1 MLVNYNASNFSV
13 LFKLQNVYII
23 MLGHYNASMFSML
36 FKLQNVYIIML
47 VHYNA
52 SKFSVLFKIEKC
64 IYNYVCALQNASK
77 FSEVG
82 GDIQMHPLQ
91 CINRFK

>member
-1 MLVNYNASNFSV
+1 MWSLK
-13 LFKLQNVYII
+13 FKSHCIAV
-23 MLGHYNASMFSML
+23 L

-52 SKFSVLFKIEKC
+52 SKFSVLFKIQKC

>member
-1 MLVNYNASNFSV
+1 LKFKSHCIAV
-13 LFKLQNVYII
+13 LFKLQNVCII
-23 MLGHYNASMFSML
+23 MLVHYNASKFSML
-36 FKLQNVYIIML
+36 FKLQNVHIIML

-52 SKFSVLFKIEKC
+52 SKFSVLFKIQKC

>member
-1 MLVNYNASNFSV
+1 
-13 LFKLQNVYII
+13 
-23 MLGHYNASMFSML
+23 
-36 FKLQNVYIIML
+36 ML

-52 SKFSVLFKIEKC
+52 SKFSVLFKIQKC